1 MATPGRQNL
10 PNNPPTISSIKH
22 YYIPLLLLATSVFF
36 QLVVLP
42 RSFPPSHYDVLG
54 IPKYSSVEEVTQA
67 YEKITSRW
75 NSSVTVP
82 PEVDLVKVQYAY
94 ELLTN
99 QLLKRD
105 YDIFSIDEYIDVVD
119 KVNEQHS
126 GKHLSEIDLPL
137 IEAAS
142 FDPVDQDLE
151 VIKSENFSSI
161 FEDDKP
167 LLLQI
172 ISTVSKRSLEF
183 SATWKRIVSLLDG
196 VANTAVV
203 ELSDVK
209 LAAYLAEKK
218 SSGQPLFR
226 NGLPTILG
234 FPPGCKSSSC
244 LYRYEDELSVDAVTN
259 WLATSILNLPRI
271 PYHSK
276 ESLVQNFLVK
286 SKPHQVKVILISKT
300 GERATPFIRQATR
313 TYSPYAT
320 FAFAMW
326 RQEESAFWWNMFG
339 VESAPAIVFVKDPG
353 VEPVVHEGHINSSTF
368 IDLME
373 KNKYH
378 VLPQLRSLTSMELGC
393 DVNGHSRAGKDT
405 KIWYCALVA
414 GRPSPELS
422 KMRQTMRKVQDKLT
436 DTTGTVDQEPASA
449 PAASAL
455 EQKRLTFA
463 WLDGEAQNKYC
474 FFNLHSEDSFETC
487 GPRRSMVDAARLFI
501 VRYERFPRDE
511 KLDAKK
517 QEHIL
522 HSWYQTE
529 SDPVSTLVAKYNGTS
544 ETSEIISW
552 ISRIISDGDSRE
564 IPPFRTKAPE
574 LVPEEADQSW
584 TQNTKRLVPSGGNIK
599 HLASSFK
606 SRFTDHLGDPRIG
619 PSLLLLALMSSGYIW
634 LNKNRS
640 AQTQTQTQSND
651 SQNECDQTKEE
662 EKRKQEE
669 EKRRRMRGKR
679 GSVSNQLIPPS
690 TTDFDPKNAE
700 QVAFSDSDSE

>member
-1 MATPGRQNL
+1 MATPGR
-10 PNNPPTISSIKH
+10 PNNLPTISFIKA
-22 YYIPLLLLATSVFF
+22 YYIPLLLLATSIFF

-54 IPKYSSVEEVTQA
+54 IPKYSSIEEVTRA

-82 PEVDLVKVQYAY
+82 PEVDLIKVQYAY

-105 YDIFSIDEYIDVVD
+105 YDIFNIDEYIDVIQ
-119 KVNEQHS
+119 KVKEHNS
-126 GKHLSEIDLPL
+126 GKHISEIDLPL

-151 VIKSENFSSI
+151 VINSENFLSI

-172 ISTVSKRSLEF
+172 ISTGSKRSLEF
-183 SATWKRIVSLLDG
+183 SAAWKRIVNLLDG
-196 VANTAVV
+196 VANTGVV
-203 ELSDVK
+203 ELGDVK
-209 LAAYLAEKK
+209 LAAYLADKK
-218 SSGQPLFR
+218 SSGQPFFR
-226 NGLPTILG
+226 NGFPAILG
-234 FPPGCKSSSC
+234 FAPGCKSASC
-244 LYRYEDELSVDAVTN
+244 LYRYEDELSVDAITN

-300 GERATPFIRQATR
+300 GERATPFIRQAAR
-313 TYSPYAT
+313 TYSSYAT

-326 RQEESAFWWNMFG
+326 RPEESAFWWNMFG

-353 VEPVVHEGHINSSTF
+353 VEPVVYEGYVNSSTF

-378 VLPQLRSLTSMELGC
+378 VLPQLRSVTSMELGC
-393 DVNGHSRAGKDT
+393 DVNGYSRAGKDT

-422 KMRQTMRKVQDKLT
+422 KMRETVRKVQEKLS
-436 DTTGTVDQEPASA
+436 DTTDTVDQEPISA
-449 PAASAL
+449 PAASAIK
-455 EQKRLTFA
+455 QKRLTFA
-463 WLDGEAQNKYC
+463 WLDGEAQHRYC

-487 GPRRSMVDAARLFI
+487 GPRRGIVDAARLFI
-501 VRYERFPRDE
+501 VRFERFPRVE
-511 KLDAKK
+511 NLDTKK
-517 QEHIL
+517 QENIL

-529 SDPVSTLVAKYNGTS
+529 ADPVSTLVAKYNGSS

-552 ISRIISDGDSRE
+552 ISQTIKDGDSRE

-584 TQNTKRLVPSGGNIK
+584 SQNSKRFVPSGGSIK
-599 HLASSFK
+599 HWTSGFIT
-606 SRFTDHLGDPRIG
+606 RFSDHLGDPRIG
-619 PSLLLLALMSSGYIW
+619 PCLLLLALMSSGFIW

-640 AQTQTQTQSND
+640 TQSS
-651 SQNECDQTKEE
+651 SQNESNQTKDED
-662 EKRKQEE
+662 KP
-669 EKRRRMRGKR
+669 RRRRVKR
-679 GSVSNQLIPPS
+679 GSGSNQLFPPS
-690 TTDFDPKNAE
+690 ITDLEPKNA
-700 QVAFSDSDSE
+700 QQLPFTDSDSE